1 METTSEKM
9 KIQCSEMSY
18 RLLRDAPNYEFNLI
32 DRGGIEI
39 KGKGRMNTWFVE
51 SGTKRVIDTSVK
63 NGETYAATSGDNVDT
78 LDDGA
83 ADFESPQDALQ

>member
-1 METTSEKM
+1 
-9 KIQCSEMSY
+9 
-18 RLLRDAPNYEFNLI
+18 
-32 DRGGIEI
+32 
-39 KGKGRMNTWFVE
+39 MNTWFVE

-63 NGETYAATSGDNVDT
+63 NGETYAATSGDNVKT